1 MNDDFVSILLW
12 SKNFVHMTNPNHL
25 RTEQAILHS
34 LDRSRAE
41 GNTKKSNKTQ
51 EAENKTRTTE
61 EANKQPNKSTKHTEK
76 ENTKKKRRDTLQK
89 LYRKTL

>member
-25 RTEQAILHS
+25 RTQRAILHS

-61 EANKQPNKSTKHTEK
+61 EANKQPNKKHKTYEKKSTIET
-76 ENTKKKRRDTLQK
+76 QK
-89 LYRKTL
+89 Q